1 MSANTKKYLMKKLN
15 SALTAHNFTQAKQ
28 IENLILDLERKEFE
42 TKVSIQKLLE
52 EED

>member
-1 MSANTKKYLMKKLN
+1 MSDTIKKYLMKNLN